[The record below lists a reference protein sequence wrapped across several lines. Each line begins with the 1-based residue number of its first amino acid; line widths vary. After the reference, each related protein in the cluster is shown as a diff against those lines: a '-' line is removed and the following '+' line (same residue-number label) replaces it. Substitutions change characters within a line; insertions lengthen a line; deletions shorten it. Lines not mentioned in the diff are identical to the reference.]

1 MKFMVR
7 LVASLG
13 LILLAQNVSAQEHAT
28 LNLATYNLRLNVDSD
43 GVNAW
48 PKRKE
53 MVKGLV
59 RYHEFDIFATQEGL
73 IDQLNDLAQMQEYA
87 FVGAGRDDGIHGG
100 EHSAI
105 FYRKERFTL
114 LQSGN
119 YWLSETPDKPSLGW
133 DATCCK
139 RIASWA
145 RFRDRAT
152 KREFFFFSVHFD
164 HQGVIARRES
174 GKLMVRKIREI
185 AGSVPVVCAG
195 DFNSTPDTE
204 QIHTMQTLLRDS
216 RQISATPPYGP
227 LGTFNDFK
235 LDGRNNE
242 LIDYIFVSAQFK
254 VWKYAVLTDS
264 RDGRNPSDHYPVV
277 VKAELQ

>member
-1 MKFMVR
+1 MKFMTR
-7 LVASLG
+7 LLVSLA
-13 LILLAQNVSAQEHAT
+13 LILLAQSAVAQGRGT
-28 LNLATYNLRLNVDSD
+28 MNLATYNLRLNVDSD
-43 GVNAW
+43 GANAW
-48 PKRKE
+48 PQRKE
-53 MVKGLV
+53 MVKDLV

-87 FVGAGRDDGIHGG
+87 FVGVGRDDGVHGG

-105 FYRKERFTL
+105 FYRKDRFAL
-114 LQSGN
+114 LRSGN

-152 KREFFFFSVHFD
+152 KKEFFFFSVHFD

-174 GKLMVRKIREI
+174 ANLMLRKIREI

-227 LGTFNDFK
+227 FGTFNDFK
-235 LDGRNNE
+235 LDGQNNE
-242 LIDYIFVSAQFK
+242 LIDYIFVSAQFM

>member
-1 MKFMVR
+1 MKSLAGL
-7 LVASLG
+7 LVSLC
-13 LILLAQNVSAQEHAT
+13 LILLAQNASAQGQAA

-43 GVNAW
+43 GANAW

-73 IDQLNDLAQMQEYA
+73 IDQINDLAQMQEYA
-87 FVGAGRDDGIHGG
+87 FVGAGRDDGVHGG

-105 FYRKERFTL
+105 FYRRDRFAL

-152 KREFFFFSVHFD
+152 KKEFFFFSVHFD
-164 HQGVIARRES
+164 HQGMIARRES

-235 LDGRNNE
+235 LDGQNNE